1 MHQEKSQL
9 GRYLL
14 GTGVILFGVAMFF
27 SQTFHFHFDIWDYF
41 WEALL
46 IFIGILVMV
55 NSSSKWLGVVLIAI
69 GGLNLLGEVFHFN
82 FWDYFWSLVLIG
94 IGILIIFNKKV
105 PRGHHRQVFHPKEE
119 TIRQGLI
126 DETVLFSGGKKFI
139 QSETFTGG
147 SVSIIFGGLELD
159 LMRCKLAPGE
169 NILDVTT
176 IFGGIEIFVPR
187 EWKVDNQ
194 MTAIFGGFSDKR
206 SPLMLQDPQTHGTL
220 IIKGVAV
227 FGGGEL
233 KAY

>member
-1 MHQEKSQL
+1 MQQEKSQL

-14 GTGVILFGVAMFF
+14 GSGVILFGIAMFF

-46 IFIGILVMV
+46 IFIGIVVMV

-94 IGILIIFNKKV
+94 IGILIIFNKRL
-105 PRGHHRQVFHPKEE
+105 PRGQHHATLHLKEE
-119 TIRQGLI
+119 TIREGAI
-126 DETVLFSGGKKFI
+126 DETTLFGGGKKFI
-139 QSETFTGG
+139 QSENFTGG
-147 SVSIIFGGLELD
+147 SVTVVFGGLELD

-169 NILDVTT
+169 NVLDVTT

-187 EWKVDNQ
+187 EWRVDNQ

-206 SPLMLQDPQTHGTL
+206 SPMMFQDPQTNGIL
-220 IIKGVAV
+220 KIKGVAI